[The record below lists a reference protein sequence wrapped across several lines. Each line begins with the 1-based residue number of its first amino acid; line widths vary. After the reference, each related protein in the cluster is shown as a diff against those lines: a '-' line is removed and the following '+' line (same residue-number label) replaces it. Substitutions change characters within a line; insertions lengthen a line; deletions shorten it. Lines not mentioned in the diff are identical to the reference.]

1 MRDETGKR
9 KQPHLV
15 GPEIEHASLVR
26 GETYG
31 KIKYTYYKREGSI
44 LTNEEH
50 RKQLS
55 QSSIPFQHRRL
66 TKTAIIRRALFIFLG
81 AALVSVGLEIFLVPN
96 KIIDGGIV
104 GISIILS
111 YMVNLPVGIFLLVL
125 NLPFLYIGYKMIGKT
140 FAFSTLFAIMV
151 MSIGTWLLHPVPP
164 LTIDPLLAAVFGGI
178 IVGIGVGIVIRFGGS
193 LDGTEIVAI
202 LFNKRIPFSVG
213 EVVMFFNLFILG
225 SAGFVFTWDR
235 AMYSLIAYYIA
246 FKMIDIT
253 IEGFDESKSVW
264 IISDQYQEIG
274 DTLTDRLGRGVTYL
288 KGEGGFSGDEKKVI
302 FVVIT
307 RLEEAK
313 LKSIVDDIDP
323 SAFLAVGNIHD
334 VRGGRFKK
342 KDIH

>member
-1 MRDETGKR
+1 LTDEEQVKR
-9 KQPHLV
+9 
-15 GPEIEHASLVR
+15 
-26 GETYG
+26 
-31 KIKYTYYKREGSI
+31 
-44 LTNEEH
+44 
-50 RKQLS
+50 LS
-55 QSSIPFQHRRL
+55 QSSVLQKHRRMSKRSIL
-66 TKTAIIRRALFIFLG
+66 RRAIFLFLG
-81 AALVSVGLEIFLVPN
+81 AALVSVALEIFLVPN

-104 GISIILS
+104 GISIIVS
-111 YMVNLPVGIFLLVL
+111 YLGGLPVGIFLFVL

-140 FAFSTLFAIMV
+140 FAFSTFYAIII
-151 MSIGTWLLHPVPP
+151 MSLGTTLLHPVPP
-164 LTIDPLLAAVFGGI
+164 LTIDPLLASVFGGI
-178 IVGIGVGIVIRFGGS
+178 IMGIGVGLVIRSGGS
-193 LDGTEIVAI
+193 LDGTEIIAI

-264 IISDQYQEIG
+264 IISERFQEIG
-274 DTLTDRLGRGVTYL
+274 DALLDRLGRGVTYL
-288 KGEGGFSGDEKKVI
+288 QGEGGFTGDDKKVI

-313 LKSIVDDIDP
+313 LKSIVDDIDD

-334 VRGGRFKK
+334 VKGGRFKK